1 MLGKQISQLKW
12 LSLGF
17 LMAGIALVQLPSS
30 SATIST
36 VGNPVVGFSAVI
48 SACFMS
54 GFAGVYFEKVHHLE
68 RDTSFM
74 SQDIVRMRKHLKGDD

>member
-1 MLGKQISQLKW
+1 MLGKQISRLKW

-30 SATIST
+30 SAAIST
-36 VGNPVVGFSAVI
+36 VGNPLVGLSAVI

-54 GFAGVYFEKVHHLE
+54 GFAGVYFEKVHHLG
-68 RDTSFM
+68 RDASLYESGYCSHAETP
-74 SQDIVRMRKHLKGDD
+74 QRR

>member
-1 MLGKQISQLKW
+1 MLGKQISRLKW

-36 VGNPVVGFSAVI
+36 VGNPLVGFFAVI

-68 RDTSFM
+68 RDTSFYE
-74 SQDIVRMRKHLKGDD
+74 SEYCSHAETPQRR